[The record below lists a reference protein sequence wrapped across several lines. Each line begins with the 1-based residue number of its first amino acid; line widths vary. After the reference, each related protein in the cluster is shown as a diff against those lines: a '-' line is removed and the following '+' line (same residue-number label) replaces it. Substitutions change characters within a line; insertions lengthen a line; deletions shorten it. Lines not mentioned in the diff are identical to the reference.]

1 MKTATSTPTRLTVET
16 FPHEEGCR
24 AYLLIDSATH
34 QALAIDPRLDQVGAI
49 QDSLRRHGARLTH
62 ALDTH
67 THADH
72 LSGVHELCER
82 TGARMLAHARAKTTR
97 SPERVTPPTAWMLGE
112 TEIRLIAAP
121 GHTPDSLAVF
131 ADGRLYTGDALFVGG
146 AGRTDFPGG
155 SAEELY
161 ETFRRFEALPAET
174 IVMPGHVYGTAES
187 STLAAERAN
196 NPLFAER
203 DRAALVARMGGTV
216 PEPANMLAILRH
228 NMGQSSDSAT
238 IAVQDAAVLARQD
251 PDTLFLDVRTAAEY
265 AAEHISGAR
274 RIGLEEVGARS
285 SELGKASRIV
295 LVCRTGQRAQLA
307 ADRLSGLSARLQ
319 VLEGGMVAWR
329 AAGLPIRE
337 GAKKVLP
344 LDRQVQL
351 IVGSMVLIGTLL
363 GAFVNPWL
371 LIIPGFFGAGL
382 AFAGATGTCALG
394 MMLAR
399 MPWNQVKAA
408 AAGGGAACA
417 APASACAAPVR
428 AGASACAAPNTT
440 SACAAPVRAGESA
453 CAAPAKR

>member
-1 MKTATSTPTRLTVET
+1 MSTVASISVRLTVET
-16 FPHEEGCR
+16 FPHEDGCR
-24 AYLLIDSATH
+24 AYLLIDPATH
-34 QALAIDPRLDQVGAI
+34 QALAIDPRLDQIGAI
-49 QDSLRRHGARLTH
+49 QDSLRRQGARLTH

-82 TGARMLAHARAKTTR
+82 TGAVMLAHARAKTTR
-97 SPERVTPPTAWMLGE
+97 PRQHVSPPCSWKLGE
-112 TEIRLIAAP
+112 TEIRLIPAP
-121 GHTPDSLAVF
+121 GHTPDSLAVL

-174 IVMPGHVYGTAES
+174 VVMPGHVYGTAES

-203 DRAALVARMGGTV
+203 DRAALVARMGGSA

-228 NMGQSSDSAT
+228 NMGQMADSPT
-238 IAVQDAAVLARQD
+238 IAPQDAAVLVRQD
-251 PDTLFLDVRTAAEY
+251 PDTLFLDVRTSAEY
-265 AAEHISGAR
+265 AAEHIAGAR
-274 RIGLEEVGARS
+274 RIGLEEVGSRGGELAQAR
-285 SELGKASRIV
+285 RIV

-307 ADRLSGLSARLQ
+307 ADRLAGHSARLQ

-329 AAGLPIRE
+329 AAGLPIAE
-337 GAKKVLP
+337 GAKRVLG

-351 IVGSMVLIGTLL
+351 VIGTMVLIGTLL

-382 AFAGATGTCALG
+382 SFAGATGTCGLA

-399 MPWNQVKAA
+399 MPWNRVAEPA

-417 APASACAAPVR
+417 ASTNACAAPM
-428 AGASACAAPNTT
+428 
-440 SACAAPVRAGESA
+440 RAGESA
-453 CAAPAKR
+453 CAAPMRAGESACAAPTQQSTQR